1 MLGWLG
7 LDLQVFRPRPFP
19 LIALLTWLPSAAL
32 RLADGDLRGILHV
45 AAIWIG
51 VIFFP
56 AARDPHHRLLR
67 RRLRRWSGRR
77 CGGRRRR
84 RSWGRRRGR
93 SGRGR
98 WRGSGGRNRS
108 RCNHRR
114 GGRRGVWSR
123 TAREST
129 IVPAKRKAAIR
140 IFLIFISLSLQ
151 SFRNLQALSAVLW
164 TGRPQSFELGAPG
177 CSHIECDSVY
187 RIRSDQCSAWQFH
200 RRPYTYILH
209 RFRWTDS
216 EPCRRKLHLQY
227 PIRRQPA

>member
-1 MLGWLG
+1 MLGWLD

-93 SGRGR
+93 SRRGRG
-98 WRGSGGRNRS
+98 GRSRS

-123 TAREST
+123 TGRAACQGEHHRTSQKKSGYSNIPHFHTSFTT
-129 IVPAKRKAAIR
+129 IVPKLAGTLCCAMDR
-140 IFLIFISLSLQ
+140 
-151 SFRNLQALSAVLW
+151 
-164 TGRPQSFELGAPG
+164 APT
-177 CSHIECDSVY
+177 VV
-187 RIRSDQCSAWQFH
+187 
-200 RRPYTYILH
+200 
-209 RFRWTDS
+209 
-216 EPCRRKLHLQY
+216 
-227 PIRRQPA
+227 

>member
-1 MLGWLG
+1 MLDWLG

-67 RRLRRWSGRR
+67 CRLRRWSGRR

-93 SGRGR
+93 
-98 WRGSGGRNRS
+98 RGSGGRSRS

-123 TAREST
+123 TGRAACQGEHHRTSQKKSGYSNISHFHISFTT
-129 IVPAKRKAAIR
+129 IVPKLAGTLCCAMDR
-140 IFLIFISLSLQ
+140 
-151 SFRNLQALSAVLW
+151 
-164 TGRPQSFELGAPG
+164 APT
-177 CSHIECDSVY
+177 VV
-187 RIRSDQCSAWQFH
+187 
-200 RRPYTYILH
+200 
-209 RFRWTDS
+209 
-216 EPCRRKLHLQY
+216 
-227 PIRRQPA
+227 

>member
-19 LIALLTWLPSAAL
+19 LIALLTRLPSAAL

-51 VIFFP
+51 VIFLP

-84 RSWGRRRGR
+84 RS
-93 SGRGR
+93 
-98 WRGSGGRNRS
+98 RS

-114 GGRRGVWSR
+114 GGRHGVWSR
-123 TAREST
+123 TGR
-129 IVPAKRKAAIR
+129 AACQGEHHR
-140 IFLIFISLSLQ
+140 TSQKKS
-151 SFRNLQALSAVLW
+151 
-164 TGRPQSFELGAPG
+164 G

>member
-19 LIALLTWLPSAAL
+19 LIALLTRLPSAAL

-51 VIFFP
+51 VIFLP

-98 WRGSGGRNRS
+98 WRGSGGRSRS

-123 TAREST
+123 TGRAACQGEHHRTSQKKSGYSNIPHFHISFTT
-129 IVPAKRKAAIR
+129 IVPKLAGTLCCAMDR
-140 IFLIFISLSLQ
+140 
-151 SFRNLQALSAVLW
+151 
-164 TGRPQSFELGAPG
+164 APT
-177 CSHIECDSVY
+177 VV
-187 RIRSDQCSAWQFH
+187 
-200 RRPYTYILH
+200 
-209 RFRWTDS
+209 
-216 EPCRRKLHLQY
+216 
-227 PIRRQPA
+227 

>member
-56 AARDPHHRLLR
+56 AARDPHHRLLW

-93 SGRGR
+93 SRRGRGR
-98 WRGSGGRNRS
+98 GGRSRS

-123 TAREST
+123 TGRAACQGEHHRTSQKKSGYSNIPHFHISFTT
-129 IVPAKRKAAIR
+129 IVPKLAGTLCCAMDR
-140 IFLIFISLSLQ
+140 
-151 SFRNLQALSAVLW
+151 
-164 TGRPQSFELGAPG
+164 APT
-177 CSHIECDSVY
+177 VV
-187 RIRSDQCSAWQFH
+187 
-200 RRPYTYILH
+200 
-209 RFRWTDS
+209 
-216 EPCRRKLHLQY
+216 
-227 PIRRQPA
+227 

>member
-7 LDLQVFRPRPFP
+7 LDLQVFRSRPFP
-19 LIALLTWLPSAAL
+19 LIALLTRLPSAAL

-77 CGGRRRR
+77 CRSWGRRRR
-84 RSWGRRRGR
+84 RS
-93 SGRGR
+93 GRGR
-98 WRGSGGRNRS
+98 GGRSRS

-123 TAREST
+123 TGRAACQGEHHRTSQKKSGYSNIPHFHISFTT
-129 IVPAKRKAAIR
+129 IVPKLAGTLCCAMDR
-140 IFLIFISLSLQ
+140 
-151 SFRNLQALSAVLW
+151 
-164 TGRPQSFELGAPG
+164 APT
-177 CSHIECDSVY
+177 VV
-187 RIRSDQCSAWQFH
+187 
-200 RRPYTYILH
+200 
-209 RFRWTDS
+209 
-216 EPCRRKLHLQY
+216 
-227 PIRRQPA
+227 